1 MSEKI
6 YFTMPFRAEKLIKR
20 GELERSDLQQSV
32 KQNMRLLLITP
43 PLRVRFDPYYGCLVH
58 WQQFLASN
66 RAMEHKREE
75 DNFKVKME
83 TNIRNL
89 IEKYE
94 IRVALRDVSVT
105 IKYKKEDYFPWLI
118 SADQRVQND
127 VLQMVVKIAG
137 SIKPEYAY
145 GETLELEDTIPLL

>member
-1 MSEKI
+1 
-6 YFTMPFRAEKLIKR
+6 MPFRAEKLIKR
-20 GELERSDLQQSV
+20 GELERSDLQTSV
-32 KQNMRLLLITP
+32 KQNLRLLLITP

-89 IEKYE
+89 IEKHE

-127 VLQMVVKIAG
+127 VLQMVVKVTG